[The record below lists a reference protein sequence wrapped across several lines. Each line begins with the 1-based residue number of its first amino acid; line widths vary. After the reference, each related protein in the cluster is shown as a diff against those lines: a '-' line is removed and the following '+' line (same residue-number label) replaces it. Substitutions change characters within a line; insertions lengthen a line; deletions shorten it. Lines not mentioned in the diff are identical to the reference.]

1 MFIHPET
8 SIPLLFFIA
17 AIPYALLGLLAR
29 RRRGVVAAASF
40 AWMMFGMSLWSFAY
54 SLEIFLPHLS
64 LKIFLTQIEYIG
76 IVIGP
81 VFMLFFAVD
90 YTGNSHILTPR
101 ARVLIWIVPA
111 LALILV
117 WTNPMHHLMW
127 DGETLI
133 KDSGLTLLSIRHKT
147 FFWIHALYSY
157 LLLLV
162 AGVMLIIELVNRPGI
177 YRAQI
182 SLVVLS
188 ILSPMI
194 GSLVFVLG
202 IGPIKDL
209 DLTTLFFL
217 PAAVGLFWAIA
228 HYRLLDVLP
237 TGHLSVIQNIKD
249 AVIVLDG
256 KRRILFVNPI
266 AETFL
271 NLPEKEAIGQPL
283 AKISGQLAGRLEPYL
298 SGGERQAEIDLPY
311 GGETATYEATISPL
325 RSLKNDKPAETT
337 NCMVILHDIT
347 GRKASELALARYG
360 AIMSSISHEAER
372 FLKTSAWE
380 QNIPEVLS
388 ELGRASDVSRVF
400 IIMNYVDDGK
410 TVHSSLCYEW
420 SAPGIEPQIGNP
432 ALKHV
437 ALRKSGFSRW
447 EDALSEGLPICG
459 LVRNFT
465 EAEREFF
472 KPLGSLSVAAIPIF
486 VGKKWWGF
494 LMFEEC
500 RQERQW
506 SDMELDAFRAAASIF
521 GTAESRARAEQKV
534 VRRQHALN
542 LLNEIV
548 KVSLEAGSVDRMAQT
563 VVDRLGKL
571 IGADGCFMT
580 LWDANTEHTIPLAA
594 YGFENRDYTQV
605 KFSHDKRTFTKSVLE
620 EMRTLIIE
628 DTSVTPYAD
637 QSIIQNFPSKSVL
650 ALPLIAE
657 NKKLGAVLLTFNKI
671 HLFTTEEIMMGEQ
684 AANLI
689 ALALEKYQ
697 AMDETKR
704 RAETS
709 ETLRRAGLAVA
720 EQLEMDQTVARTL
733 DQLKGVVPY
742 ASASV
747 QMLDGED
754 LVIVGGQ
761 GWANPQDVIGIRFP
775 VHGDNPNRVV
785 IETGKPYYLPDAGK
799 VYDAFNR
806 PPHDH
811 IHSWLGVPLIVQG
824 RIIGLLAIDGSKPN
838 DFDEAMK
845 EIASQFANQVAVT
858 LENARIHRE
867 TQTQAITDPLTGVYN
882 RRGLFQLGEFEF
894 QRARRINRPFSVLM
908 FDIDHFKKV
917 NDRFGHAVGDQV
929 LHQLAQRC
937 MKNSRAT
944 DLVGRY
950 GGEEFVMLLTE
961 TNLHAAHT
969 IAERLRHGIM
979 KTNFL
984 TDSGGITITTSI
996 GVCEAKPSESL
1007 NALIERA
1014 DAALYQAKNSG
1025 RNRVVVVE

>member
-1 MFIHPET
+1 MSVNPEINF
-8 SIPLLFFIA
+8 SLLYLLVA
-17 AIPYALLGLLAR
+17 VPYAWLGLLAWR
-29 RRRGVVAAASF
+29 KRGILAAASF
-40 AWMMFGMSLWSFAY
+40 AWMMFGMSLWSFTY
-54 SLEIFLPHLS
+54 SLELFFPS
-64 LKIFLTQIEYIG
+64 VPLKIFFTQIEYIG
-76 IVIGP
+76 IVISP
-81 VFMLFFAVD
+81 VFMLFFAFD
-90 YTGNSHILTPR
+90 YTGNSHLLTPR
-101 ARVLIWIVPA
+101 ARALIWFIPILTV
-111 LALILV
+111 ILV
-117 WTNPMHHLMW
+117 WTNPTHQIMW
-127 DGETLI
+127 DGETLVREN
-133 KDSGLTLLSIRHKT
+133 GLILLSLRQKP

-188 ILSPMI
+188 ILSPMV
-194 GSLVFVLG
+194 GSLVFVMG
-202 IGPIKDL
+202 IGPIKHL

-217 PAAVGLFWAIA
+217 PAAVGLFWAVI
-228 HYRLLDVLP
+228 HYRLLDILP
-237 TGHLSVIQNIKD
+237 AGHLSVIQNIKD
-249 AVIVLDG
+249 SVIVLDG

-266 AETFL
+266 AESL
-271 NLPEKEAIGQPL
+271 LKRSEKESIGQPL
-283 AKISGQLAGRLEPYL
+283 AKISGRLAGRLDPYL
-298 SGGERQAEIDLPY
+298 SGGERQAEIDLPD
-311 GGETATYEATISPL
+311 GGGTAIYEATISPL
-325 RSLKNDKPAETT
+325 RSLKNDKSAETT
-337 NCMVILHDIT
+337 NCMVILHDVT
-347 GRKASELALARYG
+347 ERKASEMALARYG
-360 AIMSSISHEAER
+360 EIMSSISHEAER

-400 IIMNYVDDGK
+400 IIMNYVDDEK

-437 ALRKSGFSRW
+437 SLRKSGLSRW

-472 KPLGSLSVAAIPIF
+472 QPLGSLSIAAIPIF
-486 VGKKWWGF
+486 AGKKWWGF
-494 LMFEEC
+494 LMFDEC
-500 RQERQW
+500 RRERQW

-542 LLNEIV
+542 LLNVIV
-548 KVSLEAGSVDRMAQT
+548 KTSLEAGSVDRMAQT
-563 VVDRLGKL
+563 VVDRLGEL

-580 LWDANTEHTIPLAA
+580 LWDPVSERTIPLAA
-594 YGFENRDYTQV
+594 YGFDGRDYTQV
-605 KFSHDKRTFTKSVLE
+605 KFSRDKRTFTKSVLE
-620 EMRTLIIE
+620 EMRTLVIE
-628 DTSVTPYAD
+628 DTSNTPYAD
-637 QSIIQNFPSKSVL
+637 PSVIQNFPSVSVL

-671 HLFTTEEIMMGEQ
+671 HRFTTEEIMMGEQ
-684 AANLI
+684 AANLL

-697 AMDETKR
+697 AMDEAKQ

-720 EQLEMDQTVARTL
+720 EQLELDQTVARTL
-733 DQLKGVVPY
+733 DQLKTVVPY
-742 ASASV
+742 DSASV

-754 LVIVGGQ
+754 LVIVGGR
-761 GWANPQDVIGIRFP
+761 GWANPQDVLGIRFP

-785 IETGKPYYLPDAGK
+785 IETEKPFYLPEADK
-799 VYDAFNR
+799 VYDAFKR

-811 IHSWLGVPLIVQG
+811 IRSWLGVPLIVQG
-824 RIIGLLAIDGSKPN
+824 RVIGLLAIDSSRPN
-838 DFDEAMK
+838 GFDEAMK
-845 EIASQFANQVAVT
+845 DVASQFAIQVAVT

-867 TQTQAITDPLTGVYN
+867 AQTQAITDPLTGVYN

-894 QRARRINRPFSVLM
+894 QRARRINRPFSALM

-917 NDRFGHAVGDQV
+917 NDRFGHAAGDQV
-929 LHQLAQRC
+929 LHQVAQRC
-937 MKNSRAT
+937 LKNSRAT
-944 DLVGRY
+944 DLVCRY
-950 GGEEFVMLLTE
+950 GGEEFVILLTE

-969 IAERLRHGIM
+969 IAERLRLGIM
-979 KTNFL
+979 KTSFH
-984 TDSGGITITTSI
+984 TDAGETTITSSI
-996 GVCEAKPSESL
+996 GVAEAGKTDSL
-1007 NALIERA
+1007 ETLMERA
-1014 DAALYQAKNSG
+1014 DAALYQAKNMG
-1025 RNRVVVVE
+1025 RNRVVTSN